1 MLSSTRTQALAAVYC
16 HWSQVGGFP
25 DAAWVRRTAVA
36 KGPCV
41 KLHGV
46 SPNQNGVG
54 PLTCLLPA
62 GAGLSYASQALV

>member
-1 MLSSTRTQALAAVYC
+1 MLSSTHTQVLAAAYC

-25 DAAWVRRTAVA
+25 DTAWVRLTAVA

-46 SPNQNGVG
+46 S
-54 PLTCLLPA
+54 T
-62 GAGLSYASQALV
+62 